1 MSATDIRT
9 RLTEVSALVCMARSL
24 LADGNPV
31 DLSNLEVRVEGLCRS
46 LIVLPRDDRE
56 EIKPNLVALMDEL
69 GRLAETVRA
78 QHAALA
84 ERLST
89 VVRGQRAVGA
99 YGAPVGMP
107 RRPKR

>member
-1 MSATDIRT
+1 MNTVEIRN
-9 RLTEVSALVCMARSL
+9 RMVEVSAVVCMARSL
-24 LADGNPV
+24 LADGKPV
-31 DLSNLEVRVEGLCRS
+31 DLSSLETRVEALCRS
-46 LIVLPRDDRE
+46 LVAMPRDDRE
-56 EIKPNLVALMDEL
+56 EIKPALIGLMDEL

-89 VVRGQRAVGA
+89 VVRGQRAAGA
-99 YGAPVGMP
+99 YGAPVKIS